1 MRRASSVTPARILQ
15 TCGCK
20 LWLKAKY
27 QVAENSWS
35 CAGSLLQ
42 GANVALCSGDVNKVY
57 IDSPWAWLD
66 FLTQQISFLS
76 VLEGSHGEKHTL
88 WNSLCVYPRNRKG
101 MWWGDIPL
109 QIFECLSCEGY
120 MLWIKMYSARQIRG
134 QRHNEEDFTDYLSW
148 INIFASHY
156 NFQYNIVCWQV

>member
-1 MRRASSVTPARILQ
+1 MPGTASYTCNLSNRKMEDGDRLFLRGGREAVHRFEMQQKPSMRRASSVTPARILQ

-35 CAGSLLQ
+35 CAGSPLQ

-76 VLEGSHGEKHTL
+76 VLEGSHGEKHT
-88 WNSLCVYPRNRKG
+88 S
-101 MWWGDIPL
+101 
-109 QIFECLSCEGY
+109 
-120 MLWIKMYSARQIRG
+120 
-134 QRHNEEDFTDYLSW
+134 
-148 INIFASHY
+148 
-156 NFQYNIVCWQV
+156 